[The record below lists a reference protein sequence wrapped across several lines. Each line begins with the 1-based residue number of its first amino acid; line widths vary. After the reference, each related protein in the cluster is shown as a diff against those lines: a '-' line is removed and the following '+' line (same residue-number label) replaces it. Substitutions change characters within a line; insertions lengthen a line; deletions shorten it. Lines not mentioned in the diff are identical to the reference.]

1 MGVLEREHFA
11 ARGQNVPGIAR
22 RQHFQQGNAVEGRY
36 RAANRRG
43 DSVALEVMH
52 QQIGGGGQIRQ
63 DSLSLGGRA
72 LAQPLADRLAAD
84 AEAAWRGDL
93 SLKDTA

>member
-1 MGVLEREHFA
+1 
-11 ARGQNVPGIAR
+11 
-22 RQHFQQGNAVEGRY
+22 
-36 RAANRRG
+36 
-43 DSVALEVMH
+43 MH
-52 QQIGGGGQIRQ
+52 QQIGGGGQVRQ

-72 LAQPLADRLAAD
+72 LAQPLADGLAAD